1 MKDYNQ
7 NMCRILVVDDE
18 PDIRELL
25 DSYLRADGYDVV
37 TAGDGVDAISAFD
50 RGTYDLVI
58 LDIMIPKID
67 GFGVCEVIRKKS
79 DVPIVFLSALDDE
92 KSLMRG
98 YDISA
103 DDYVTKPFS
112 MPVFMRKVRAILKR
126 KRSNDDADRITYD
139 RVVMVPDRMLC
150 TVDGKE
156 IDLTSKE
163 YELLLIMI
171 KRPGYVYTRDMLL
184 DMVWDYNVYVDERIV
199 DSHIKNIR
207 RKIGIDIIETVR
219 GRGYRVAS
227 KD

>member
-25 DSYLRADGYDVV
+25 DSYLSADGYDVV

-79 DVPIVFLSALDDE
+79 DVPVVFLSALDDE

-139 RVVMVPDRMLC
+139 RVVMVPDKMLC

>member
-1 MKDYNQ
+1 
-7 NMCRILVVDDE
+7 MCRILVVDDE

-25 DSYLRADGYDVV
+25 DSYLSADGYDVV

>member
-25 DSYLRADGYDVV
+25 DSYLSADGYDVV

>member
-79 DVPIVFLSALDDE
+79 DVPVVFLSALDDE

-139 RVVMVPDRMLC
+139 RVVMVPDKMLC

>member
-126 KRSNDDADRITYD
+126 KRSNDDADRITYG

>member
-139 RVVMVPDRMLC
+139 RVVMVPDKMLC

-163 YELLLIMI
+163 YQLLLIMI

>member
-1 MKDYNQ
+1 
-7 NMCRILVVDDE
+7 
-18 PDIRELL
+18 
-25 DSYLRADGYDVV
+25 
-37 TAGDGVDAISAFD
+37 
-50 RGTYDLVI
+50 
-58 LDIMIPKID
+58 MIPKID

-126 KRSNDDADRITYD
+126 KRSNDDADRITYG

>member
-1 MKDYNQ
+1 
-7 NMCRILVVDDE
+7 MCRILVVDDE

-25 DSYLRADGYDVV
+25 DSYLSADGYDVV

-126 KRSNDDADRITYD
+126 KRSNDDADRITYG
-139 RVVMVPDRMLC
+139 RVVMVPDKMLC

-156 IDLTSKE
+156 IELTSKE

>member
-139 RVVMVPDRMLC
+139 RVVMVPDKMLC

>member
-25 DSYLRADGYDVV
+25 DSYLSADGYDVV
-37 TAGDGVDAISAFD
+37 TAEDGVDAISAFD

-139 RVVMVPDRMLC
+139 RVVMVPDKMLC

>member
-1 MKDYNQ
+1 
-7 NMCRILVVDDE
+7 MCRILVVDDE

-79 DVPIVFLSALDDE
+79 DVPVVFLSALDDE

-139 RVVMVPDRMLC
+139 RVVMVPDKMLC

>member
-1 MKDYNQ
+1 MQKL
-7 NMCRILVVDDE
+7 LVVDDE

-126 KRSNDDADRITYD
+126 KRSNDDADRITYG
-139 RVVMVPDRMLC
+139 RVVMVPDKMLC

-156 IDLTSKE
+156 IELTSKE

>member
-1 MKDYNQ
+1 MRDYNQ

-25 DSYLRADGYDVV
+25 DSYLSADGYDVV

-79 DVPIVFLSALDDE
+79 DVPVVFLSALDDE

-139 RVVMVPDRMLC
+139 RVVMVPDKMLC